1 MPKAVLNRETV
12 PHYFGI
18 NSFLQLLVL
27 KMPTMLMLAQGN
39 HVANAQHLVCSRR
52 TLMSYSRVAR
62 KIKAQ
67 VAFVKGLAKDTEGA
81 SAIEYALVVGL
92 VALVIA
98 AFGNGIGTRV
108 TAILTSI
115 QTALGG

>member
-1 MPKAVLNRETV
+1 
-12 PHYFGI
+12 
-18 NSFLQLLVL
+18 
-27 KMPTMLMLAQGN
+27 
-39 HVANAQHLVCSRR
+39 
-52 TLMSYSRVAR
+52 MSYSKVAQ
-62 KIKAQ
+62 KIKSHLAL
-67 VAFVKGLAKDTEGA
+67 FKGLGKDTEGA

-98 AFGNGIGTRV
+98 AFGTGIGTQV